1 MYIKV
6 QDRRDIIRDGDSKAI
21 LNINN
26 DGLAAYKARR
36 QREQTMDNIVNEVSN
51 LKADMG
57 EIKLLLSRILE
68 KNNDN

>member
-1 MYIKV
+1 MHIKV
-6 QDRRDIIRDGDSKAI
+6 QDRSDLVRDGDSKAI

-26 DGLAAYKARR
+26 DGLAAYKAKR
-36 QREQTMDNIVNEVSN
+36 QREQTMDNIVSEVSN
-51 LKADMG
+51 LKADIG

>member
-6 QDRRDIIRDGDSKAI
+6 QDRRDIIRDSDSKAI

-36 QREQTMDNIVNEVSN
+36 QRESVVDNIVKEIDI
-51 LKADMG
+51 LKTDIS
-57 EIKLLLSRILE
+57 EIKFLLGRILE
-68 KNNDN
+68 SK

>member
-51 LKADMG
+51 LKADIS
-57 EIKLLLSRILE
+57 EIKFLLSRILE

>member
-26 DGLAAYKARR
+26 DGLAAYKAKR

>member
-1 MYIKV
+1 MFIKV

-26 DGLAAYKARR
+26 DGLAAYKAKR

>member
-26 DGLAAYKARR
+26 DGLAAYRARR

-51 LKADMG
+51 LKADIS
-57 EIKLLLSRILE
+57 EIKFLLSRILE

>member
-26 DGLAAYKARR
+26 DGLAAYRARR

-57 EIKLLLSRILE
+57 EIKFLLSRILE

>member
-26 DGLAAYKARR
+26 DGLAAYKAKR
-36 QREQTMDNIVNEVSN
+36 QREQTMDNIVSEVSN
-51 LKADMG
+51 LKADIG